1 MAALTCLS
9 MIMNKIK
16 HFSICMLAAC
26 ISSFVN
32 YLLRPLPLL
41 KGGVNYQT

>member
-1 MAALTCLS
+1 MAALTCLP
-9 MIMNKIK
+9 MIMSKIE
-16 HFSICMLAAC
+16 HFSVCMLAVC

-41 KGGVNYQT
+41 KGGVND